1 MPGPTQ
7 QRPGPAPARPVTAI
21 VVRRFKLAI
30 IDEATG
36 RPVIGICEVPEHLV
50 QRTADF
56 LEGVVPAI
64 QGLATV
70 QGHVS
75 ALFAQFQGTF
85 GGARSSS
92 TTSKPRRRRR

>member
-1 MPGPTQ
+1 MRPPQQ
-7 QRPGPAPARPVTAI
+7 QRPAARPVTAI

-50 QRTADF
+50 QKTADF

-70 QGHVS
+70 KGQVS
-75 ALFAQFQGTF
+75 ALFAQFSGTF
-85 GGARSSS
+85 GGAPSSRPR
-92 TTSKPRRRRR
+92 TRRRR